1 MGVTMNF
8 SQARPRAIEG
18 LLKEKVLL
26 MKPPNLG
33 KTTVYTG
40 HTYDG
45 SPTDFKSWLMISM
58 CSVSF

>member
-1 MGVTMNF
+1 MALVFSLFFYTYTQTDIHFRGAAMNF

-33 KTTVYTG
+33 KTAILWSY
-40 HTYDG
+40 
-45 SPTDFKSWLMISM
+45 L
-58 CSVSF
+58 